1 MFKISFH
8 LKSKVGLLQTLSGLF
23 QLVQFIK
30 CWHIYLE
37 LNSKRLYQKKKK
49 VVVLC
54 SRLRVVP
61 HFSSGIAERAKRE
74 RACKSPH
81 ARKARRS
88 GPFLVWGDFQARSPF
103 ARSTIPEDK
112 WGKIRSLVH
121 VLNKT

>member
-1 MFKISFH
+1 MLAHFSGDEFKKTVPKEKESRCLMF
-8 LKSKVGLLQTLSGLF
+8 T
-23 QLVQFIK
+23 
-30 CWHIYLE
+30 
-37 LNSKRLYQKKKK
+37 
-49 VVVLC
+49 
-54 SRLRVVP
+54 SRLLVVP
-61 HFSSGIAERAKRE
+61 YFSSGIVERAKRE

-88 GPFLVWGDFQARSPF
+88 GPFLVWGDFHARSPF